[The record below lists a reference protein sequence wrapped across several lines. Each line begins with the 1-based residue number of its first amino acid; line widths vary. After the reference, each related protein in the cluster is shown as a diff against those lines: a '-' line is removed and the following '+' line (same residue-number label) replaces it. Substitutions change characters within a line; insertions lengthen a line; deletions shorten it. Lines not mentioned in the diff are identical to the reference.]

1 MSSWQ
6 AQGILRDLWRRC
18 SLWFKLSQSRGKK
31 RLTAQLVKAVLFV
44 VLTVQIKGSEKIFAQ
59 PVGVL
64 LFVGQTVQ
72 IKGSEKNFA
81 QPVGVACFVLGVS

>member
-1 MSSWQ
+1 M
-6 AQGILRDLWRRC
+6 
-18 SLWFKLSQSRGKK
+18 
-31 RLTAQLVKAVLFV
+31 KAVLFV